1 MIENAEKATEI
12 ALSFIKQHYHF
23 GGHPL
28 KAKREDATWTVDID
42 VGMLLTEIVTVKI
55 DAENGSIISYETK

>member
-12 ALSFIKQHYHF
+12 ALSFIKQHYLF

-28 KAKREDATWTVDID
+28 KAKREDTTWTVEID
-42 VGMLLTEIVTVKI
+42 VGTLLTEIVTVKI
-55 DAENGSIISYETK
+55 NAENGNIISYEKK